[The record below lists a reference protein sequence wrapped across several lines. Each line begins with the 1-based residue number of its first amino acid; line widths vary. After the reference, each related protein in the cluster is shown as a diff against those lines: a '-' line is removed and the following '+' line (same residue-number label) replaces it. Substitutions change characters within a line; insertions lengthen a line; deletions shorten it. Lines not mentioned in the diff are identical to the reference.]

1 MLRELNLKP
10 KQKGGKDAQQPG
22 ILRVTPQ
29 PQPSGKKSKQG
40 VSLDLS
46 AMIDALEVHVALCLL
61 FCISLELCYS
71 DIPFVCILYLQ
82 STVYKCEGW
91 KCELTKFELS

>member
-1 MLRELNLKP
+1 MIQKAADEELAEISLEQQMLRELNLKP

-46 AMIDALEVHVALCLL
+46 AMIDALEVT
-61 FCISLELCYS
+61 FMFI
-71 DIPFVCILYLQ
+71 ILY
-82 STVYKCEGW
+82 YP
-91 KCELTKFELS
+91 